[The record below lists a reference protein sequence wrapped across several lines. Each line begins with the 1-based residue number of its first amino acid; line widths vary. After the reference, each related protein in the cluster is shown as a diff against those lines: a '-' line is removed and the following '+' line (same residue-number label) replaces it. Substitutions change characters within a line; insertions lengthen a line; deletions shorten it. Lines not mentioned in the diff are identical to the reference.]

1 MIEVSHAWLNGE
13 LVWEEMNNA
22 NVRVK
27 VHYCFVLENDIEK
40 DNIYSL
46 HAFYHPNLEKWEYQS
61 VYRWF
66 EDKAEETIP
75 VLQIFA
81 DEIGREMERWFDHSI
96 EYRIKNK
103 LEQGSSK
110 KNAL

>member
-1 MIEVSHAWLNGE
+1 MIEISHAWLNGE
-13 LVWEEMNNA
+13 LVWEQMNDTI
-22 NVRVK
+22 VRVK

-40 DNIYSL
+40 DNIYSM
-46 HAFYHPNLEKWEYQS
+46 HAVYDPKLQKWEYQS
-61 VYRWF
+61 VYRRF
-66 EDKAEETIP
+66 EDKTEEANP

-81 DEIGREMERWFDHSI
+81 DEIGKEVERWFDHSI

-103 LEQGSSK
+103 LKQGSLK